1 MLLVQGGPDGIRYH
15 KPRQHKQVRHL
26 NRILHVDEENL
37 TVTAEPSVTMGELT
51 NELMPRGLA
60 LQADMMK
67 SSSSI

>member
-1 MLLVQGGPDGIRYH
+1 M
-15 KPRQHKQVRHL
+15 

-67 SSSSI
+67 SSI